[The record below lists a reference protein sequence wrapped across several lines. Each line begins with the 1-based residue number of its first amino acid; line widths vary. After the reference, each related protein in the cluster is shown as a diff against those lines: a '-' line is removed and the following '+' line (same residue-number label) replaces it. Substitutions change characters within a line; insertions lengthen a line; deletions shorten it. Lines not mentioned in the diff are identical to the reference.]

1 MVMKLFVAAVL
12 LAGLALPTGLASSA
26 SAPDLRPSF
35 VVDPP
40 SALTPG
46 AEFTAALAVTNTGS
60 ASARSSTTTTFAL
73 SRNATLD
80 RGDTVLGTRRFPRM
94 RAGRE
99 TILGLRVT
107 VPAQLEP
114 GEYFLVGCVDSGTRV
129 RERSE
134 RNNCFSGATLLT
146 VSPSQQPLD
155 SSDRSRVG

>member
-1 MVMKLFVAAVL
+1 MKLFVAAML
-12 LAGLALPTGLASSA
+12 LMSLALPTALASSA
-26 SAPDLRPSF
+26 PSPDLRPSF

-46 AEFTAALAVTNTGS
+46 AEFTVALAVTNTGS
-60 ASARSSTTTTFAL
+60 ASARSSTRTTFAL
-73 SRNATLD
+73 SKDARLD
-80 RGDTVLGTRRFPRM
+80 RRDSVLGSRTFPRM

-107 VPAQLEP
+107 VPAQLAP
-114 GEYFLVGCVDSGTRV
+114 GEYFLVGCVDSARRV

-146 VSPSQQPLD
+146 VSA
-155 SSDRSRVG
+155 R